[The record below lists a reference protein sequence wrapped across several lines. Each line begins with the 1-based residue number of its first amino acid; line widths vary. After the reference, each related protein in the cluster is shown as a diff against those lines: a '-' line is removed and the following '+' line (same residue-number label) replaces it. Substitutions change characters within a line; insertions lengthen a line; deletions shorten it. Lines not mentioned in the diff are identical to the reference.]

1 MIPKEHDVFAFKLY
15 DLARVIGSRY
25 STGVNVVV
33 PQRCDHACMCHRCVG
48 RRVYAERFRQAIFA
62 SASTPTSLKDFMN
75 IAIQHME
82 WQVL

>member
-15 DLARVIGSRY
+15 YLARVIGSRY

-33 PQRCDHACMCHRCVG
+33 PQRRDHACMCHRCVG